1 MTVTLTL
8 SADIERAFLREA
20 RARGLSPDEFVTE
33 VVRSRAEKIAARS
46 ETGGCFAAQL
56 GYEDGVPVLRAG
68 KPIAISVIDETLDEI
83 RRERE
88 DAILGR
94 AD

>member
-1 MTVTLTL
+1 L

-20 RARGLSPDEFVTE
+20 RARGLSLDDFITE
-33 VVRSRAEKIAARS
+33 MVRSRAEKIAAQS
-46 ETGGCFAAQL
+46 ETGECFVAQL
-56 GYEDGVPVLRAG
+56 GCEDGVPVLRAD

-88 DAILGR
+88 NAILGR